1 MASEYIDTFYK
12 RTLGDAQTRYD
23 ALAGPASTDIC
34 IVGGG
39 LAGLTAALE
48 LARRGRQVVLLEA
61 RRVGWGASGRN
72 GGSVSPAYS
81 AGADLIRRRV
91 GQAGYEDLYR
101 LSIEGV
107 EIIRDNIRDLGIADA
122 HKVDGR
128 LRVLRYDDVDELR
141 RYCDE
146 QQRFGR
152 RVRLLQRD
160 EVRELLRSD
169 AYFQGVYDP
178 DSFHFH
184 PLNYARAL
192 ARECARLGVRIHE
205 DSPVRSATLAGA
217 VKRLATPEGSV
228 EAQTVV
234 FCTGGYTDGLVPALR
249 RAMLPIATYVMLTE
263 PLGERVRE
271 AIRTDAAIGDTRRA
285 GNYYRVVDGGRISWG
300 SHITTRIEDPPDL
313 AESLRAELLSVYPQL
328 AGVRVE
334 VAWSGRMAYA
344 RHQMPQI
351 GTLQRGVWHCTAF
364 GGHGMNTTAIGG
376 RVVAEGICGDSERY
390 RWFAPFGLDW
400 NGGPLGTAAVQLTY
414 WSYQA
419 RDRLRERRSRA

>member
-12 RTLGDAQTRYD
+12 RTLGDALTRHG
-23 ALAGPASTDIC
+23 ALSGPADTDIC
-34 IVGGG
+34 VVGGG

-48 LARRGRQVVLLEA
+48 LARRGRQVTLLEA
-61 RRVGWGASGRN
+61 NRVGWGASGRN
-72 GGSVSPAYS
+72 GGSVSPAFS
-81 AGADLIRRRV
+81 AGADLIRRR
-91 GQAGYEDLYR
+91 AGPRGYDDLYR

-107 EIIRDNIRDLGIADA
+107 EIIRDNIRDLGIYDA
-122 HKVDGR
+122 RKVDGR
-128 LRVLRYDDVDELR
+128 LRVLRYDDAGLLR
-141 RYCDE
+141 GYRDE
-146 QQRFGR
+146 QRRFGR
-152 RVRLLQRD
+152 EVRLLGRD

-178 DSFHFH
+178 ASFHFH

-205 DSPVRSATLAGA
+205 DTPVRSADLSGA
-217 VKRLATPEGSV
+217 VKRLATPQGSV
-228 EAQTVV
+228 QARTAVIA
-234 FCTGGYTDGLVPALR
+234 TGGYTDGLVPALR
-249 RAMLPIATYVMLTE
+249 RAMLPIATYIMLTE

-285 GNYYRVVDGGRISWG
+285 GNYYRVVEGGRISWG
-300 SHITTRIEDPPDL
+300 SHITTRIDDPPDL

-328 AGVRVE
+328 KGVRVE

-344 RHQMPQI
+344 RHLMPQI
-351 GTLQRGVWHCTAF
+351 GQLRPGVWYCTAF

-390 RWFAPFGLDW
+390 RQFAPFGLDW

-419 RDRLRERRSRA
+419 RDWLRERRAHA